1 MNVQYNQPN
10 PKSEV
15 QISIGKSFSAAF
27 KEASFVAIQLPR
39 CPPITGGLT
48 VKDTLVVASVQSVL
62 VCPLQNTVPYVIT

>member
-1 MNVQYNQPN
+1 MCEAGWRMEIIRLIVRHIQPN

-39 CPPITGGLT
+39 WPPFSSGLT
-48 VKDTLVVASVQSVL
+48 MCKGICGGRWVG
-62 VCPLQNTVPYVIT
+62 